1 MKFNELVNKTC
12 YCIIYHKLDKRI
24 SIAKTTKVNFIEPHQ
39 NLSEKY
45 KFLVL
50 TDKVT
55 IYGTTMPRKIMI
67 NQNETL
73 ELKRNFFRFNKN
85 NVVNRDFL
93 IALDKQA
100 LANAI
105 KSLFKTYKLNTKE
118 YKYIITEIK
127 KITVTRVDSI

>member
-1 MKFNELVNKTC
+1 MKFNELESVLRNKIC
-12 YCIIYHKLDKRI
+12 YCIVFHKSYKRI
-24 SIAKTTKVNFIEPHQ
+24 SIAKTIKVNFIKPHQ
-39 NLSEKY
+39 DLNEKY

-50 TDKVT
+50 VDSVM
-55 IYGTTMPRKIMI
+55 IYGTTMPRKIMT

-105 KSLFKTYKLNTKE
+105 KFLFKTYKLNTKE
-118 YKYIITEIK
+118 YKHIITEIK
-127 KITVTRVDSI
+127 KLL

>member
-1 MKFNELVNKTC
+1 MKFNELFNKNKTC
-12 YCIIYHKLDKRI
+12 YCIIFNKINKKI
-24 SIAKTTKVNFIEPHQ
+24 SIAKTTKVNFIPHHYY
-39 NLSEKY
+39 LSEEY

-50 TDKVT
+50 TDGIT
-55 IYGTTMPRKIMI
+55 IYGTTMPRRIMI

-85 NVVNRDFL
+85 NALSRDFL

-100 LANAI
+100 LVNAI

-127 KITVTRVDSI
+127 NNE